1 MQPILFD
8 IENLTH
14 CYADGTIALRNLSLT
29 VKQGKK
35 IAILGNN
42 GAGKSTLLLHL
53 NGILQPTNGTIR
65 FKGKEVK
72 YDRKSLLSLRKHVG
86 IVFQDPDSQLFSAN
100 VIQDIAFGPQNL
112 GLPKE
117 EVLRKV
123 EWAMEQTETTEF
135 SDKPTHFLSLGQ
147 KKRVAIAGVLAM
159 DPEIII
165 LDEPTAGLDSYF
177 SKQIMKVLDHIQKQG
192 KTIILSTHDVNL
204 AYQWADEIIIMHD
217 GEILCYGDPVTV
229 FEQAHLIRK
238 AHLDAPWVMET
249 FQFLVQ
255 EKFFSANEAIPQNK
269 EELFQKISSIK
280 SWNLGKISG

>member
-159 DPEIII
+159 DPEIVI

-229 FEQAHLIRK
+229 FKQAHLIRK

>member
-1 MQPILFD
+1 
-8 IENLTH
+8 
-14 CYADGTIALRNLSLT
+14 
-29 VKQGKK
+29 
-35 IAILGNN
+35 
-42 GAGKSTLLLHL
+42 
-53 NGILQPTNGTIR
+53 
-65 FKGKEVK
+65 VK

-117 EVLRKV
+117 EVSRKV

-269 EELFQKISSIK
+269 EELFQKISTIK
-280 SWNLGKISG
+280 SWNSGKISG

>member
-65 FKGKEVK
+65 FKGREVK

-177 SKQIMKVLDHIQKQG
+177 SKQIMNVLDHIQKQG

-229 FEQAHLIRK
+229 FKQAHLIRK

-255 EKFFSANEAIPQNK
+255 EKFFSSNEAIPQNK

>member
-14 CYADGTIALRNLSLT
+14 CYADGTIALRNLSIT

-165 LDEPTAGLDSYF
+165 LDEPTAGLDYYF

-217 GEILCYGDPVTV
+217 GEVLCYGDPVTV
-229 FEQAHLIRK
+229 FKQAHLIRK

-255 EKFFSANEAIPQNK
+255 EKFFSANEVIPQNK

>member
-14 CYADGTIALRNLSLT
+14 CYADGTIALRNLSIT

-123 EWAMEQTETTEF
+123 EWAMEQTETTAF

-177 SKQIMKVLDHIQKQG
+177 SKQIMNVLDHIQKQG

-229 FEQAHLIRK
+229 FKQAHLIRK

-255 EKFFSANEAIPQNK
+255 EKFFSANEVIPQNK

>member
-14 CYADGTIALRNLSLT
+14 CYADGTIALRNLSIT

-117 EVLRKV
+117 EVLRK
-123 EWAMEQTETTEF
+123 ANPFFKLRT
-135 SDKPTHFLSLGQ
+135 
-147 KKRVAIAGVLAM
+147 KKTRAIAGVLAM
-159 DPEIII
+159 DPEIVI

-229 FEQAHLIRK
+229 FKQAHLIRK

>member
-14 CYADGTIALRNLSLT
+14 CYADGTIALRNLSIA

-117 EVLRKV
+117 EVSRKV
-123 EWAMEQTETTEF
+123 EWAMEQTETTAF
-135 SDKPTHFLSLGQ
+135 SDKPIHFLSLGQ
-147 KKRVAIAGVLAM
+147 KNVS
-159 DPEIII
+159 P
-165 LDEPTAGLDSYF
+165 
-177 SKQIMKVLDHIQKQG
+177 
-192 KTIILSTHDVNL
+192 
-204 AYQWADEIIIMHD
+204 
-217 GEILCYGDPVTV
+217 
-229 FEQAHLIRK
+229 
-238 AHLDAPWVMET
+238 
-249 FQFLVQ
+249 
-255 EKFFSANEAIPQNK
+255 
-269 EELFQKISSIK
+269 
-280 SWNLGKISG
+280 